1 MLELTL
7 SGDITRYKLE
17 FLNNLKDT
25 LKTIQ
30 YNILYT
36 GNRRESGG
44 STGSNYSTQH
54 LSPPDLSV
62 RRFYSDPSLHQ
73 TVNGVQQLS
82 SQDHT
87 APVSDICGSQTIV
100 PTQINEHLNPNIGFG
115 TSLGGLSPLQNAS
128 PTISRRG
135 K

>member
-1 MLELTL
+1 MEN
-7 SGDITRYKLE
+7 IIRYYIVYL
-17 FLNNLKDT
+17 
-25 LKTIQ
+25 
-30 YNILYT
+30 

-44 STGSNYSTQH
+44 STGSNISTQH

-73 TVNGVQQLS
+73 TVNGVQQHS

-87 APVSDICGSQTIV
+87 TPVSDICGSQTIV
-100 PTQINEHLNPNIGFG
+100 PTQLNEPMNPNIGFG
-115 TSLGGLSPLQNAS
+115 NSLGGLNPLQNAS

-135 K
+135 E

>member
-1 MLELTL
+1 MLFCHL
-7 SGDITRYKLE
+7 
-17 FLNNLKDT
+17 
-25 LKTIQ
+25 
-30 YNILYT
+30 

-44 STGSNYSTQH
+44 STGSGISAQH

-73 TVNGVQQLS
+73 TVNGAQLPAS
-82 SQDHT
+82 SQEQST
-87 APVSDICGSQTIV
+87 PGSDTCGSQTIV
-100 PTQINEHLNPNIGFG
+100 PTQFNETINQNIGFRP
-115 TSLGGLSPLQNAS
+115 SLPGITALQNAS